1 MKLNIRKI
9 TDDDWDTLVSWWNAW
24 PEWTNP
30 SKGFLPDNGTGG
42 LMVEKNNKPL
52 VAGFLYFTNS
62 EAVLLEWII
71 SDPEYRDKDRKQAI
85 EYLING
91 VEMFCKKNNKNYMFT
106 IGRNMSLINIHKK
119 LNWMVDEKP
128 SYEITKKIE

>member
-9 TDDDWDTLVSWWNAW
+9 TENDWDTLVSWWDTW

-30 SKGFLPDNGTGG
+30 PKGFLPDNGTGG
-42 LMVEKNNKPL
+42 LMVEKNGFPI

-62 EAVLLEWII
+62 EAVLLEWIV
-71 SDPEYRDKDRKQAI
+71 SDPEYKDKDRKLAI
-85 EYLING
+85 ETLING
-91 VEMFCKKNNKNYMFT
+91 AEIFCKNNGKNYMFT

-119 LNWMVDEKP
+119 LNWTVDEKP